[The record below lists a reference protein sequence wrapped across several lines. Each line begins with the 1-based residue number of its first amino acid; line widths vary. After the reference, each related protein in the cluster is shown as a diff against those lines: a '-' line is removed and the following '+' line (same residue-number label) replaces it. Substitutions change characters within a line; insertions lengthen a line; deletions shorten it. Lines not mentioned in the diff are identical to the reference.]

1 MTLFIIYGI
10 ISISTINNEEA
21 KMKVVP
27 VPIEL
32 YVEQIYSGE
41 EYKGYIK
48 ISGITISYFLKLLIP
63 ISKLKSISPPKNLVE
78 IKNLFQLEIKK
89 ENTHVNLENSE
100 FIFMIKMIIPI
111 VMNLYTRQGA
121 RDTEGLVGDIMEMLR
136 NTFQIS
142 STSLHVAG
150 TCDLPIATYKMLSTP
165 KLFGLSIII

>member
-1 MTLFIIYGI
+1 
-10 ISISTINNEEA
+10 
-21 KMKVVP
+21 MKVVP

-48 ISGITISYFLKLLIP
+48 ISGTTMSYFLRLLIP
-63 ISKLKSISPPKNLVE
+63 ISKLKNISPPKNIVE
-78 IKNLFQLEIKK
+78 IKNLFQLELKK
-89 ENTHVNLENSE
+89 ESAHVNLENSE
-100 FIFMIKMIIPI
+100 FVFMIKMIIPL
-111 VMNLYTRQGA
+111 VMNLYTQQGTK
-121 RDTEGLVGDIMEMLR
+121 DTEGLVSNIMEMLR

-165 KLFGLSIII
+165 RLFGLSIII